1 MGSITARKGADGK
14 VNYRAAIRINR
25 KGFPTF
31 SESKTFHSKKLAEN
45 WVKKRE
51 VEIQENPDILLG
63 KEKLID
69 LTLSDAIDKYLDEVG
84 SEYGRTKRYSLLLI
98 KKLPIARNIITKIKS
113 VHLAE
118 HVALRKGG
126 VPHLE
131 LEPIATSTQ
140 QHELLHI
147 RGVLSH
153 AAVMWEM
160 DIDLN
165 GFDKATAQL
174 RKTRQISSSQKRDRL
189 PSTDELIALT
199 KYFTERWK
207 LNRYGSKYPM
217 HLIMWFAIFSCRRE
231 AELTRLTDV
240 SNTVHPTVFTNETG
254 EPLVEIESANLGR
267 MTEALNIAD
276 NYLFNEL
283 FYDSP
288 LEKENICEKVSQVSV
303 FTKIPKNSIRIPIA
317 GGGTY
322 SPDFAYIV
330 EYESGKKTLNLL
342 IETKDKASFTLSE
355 EEQRKIKHAE
365 LLFKNVRDDVEV
377 VFKTQFE
384 SEKVVEIIKN
394 VIGEKPSK
402 G

>member
-1 MGSITARKGADGK
+1 MGSITARKGTDGK

-31 SESKTFHSKKLAEN
+31 SESKTFLSKKMAEN
-45 WVKKRE
+45 WIKKRE

-118 HVALRKGG
+118 HVALRKRG
-126 VPHLE
+126 VAHLK

-199 KYFTERWK
+199 KYFTERWT

-217 HLIMWFAIFSCRRE
+217 HLIMWLAIFSCRRE
-231 AELTRLTDV
+231 AELTRLFLNDYDQHH
-240 SNTVHPTVFTNETG
+240 SMWKVHDLKNPNGSKGNHKIFEVLEPCKALIERLMVHEVRSRMLKLGHDSELLLPLNPKSIGKEFREACKILGIDDLRFHDLRHDGCTRLAEQSFTI
-254 EPLVEIESANLGR
+254 PEIQ
-267 MTEALNIAD
+267 
-276 NYLFNEL
+276 
-283 FYDSP
+283 
-288 LEKENICEKVSQVSV
+288 KVSLHDSWSSLQRYVSV
-303 FTKIPKNSIRIPIA
+303 KSRRN
-317 GGGTY
+317 
-322 SPDFAYIV
+322 IV
-330 EYESGKKTLNLL
+330 QLDEVLRL
-342 IETKDKASFTLSE
+342 IDET
-355 EEQRKIKHAE
+355 
-365 LLFKNVRDDVEV
+365 
-377 VFKTQFE
+377 
-384 SEKVVEIIKN
+384 
-394 VIGEKPSK
+394 
-402 G
+402 

>member
-1 MGSITARKGADGK
+1 MGSITVRKGADGK

-45 WVKKRE
+45 WIKKRE

-69 LTLSDAIDKYLDEVG
+69 LTLSDAIDKYLEEVG

-126 VPHLE
+126 VSYLK
-131 LEPIATSTQ
+131 LEPISSSTQ

-174 RKTRQISSSQKRDRL
+174 RKTCQISSSQKRDRL
-189 PSTDELIALT
+189 PSADELIALT
-199 KYFTERWK
+199 KYFTERWAQ
-207 LNRYGSKYPM
+207 NRYGTKYPM
-217 HLIMWFAIFSCRRE
+217 HLIMWLAIFSCRRE
-231 AELTRLTDV
+231 AELTRLSLRD
-240 SNTVHPTVFTNETG
+240 
-254 EPLVEIESANLGR
+254 
-267 MTEALNIAD
+267 
-276 NYLFNEL
+276 
-283 FYDSP
+283 YDSYHSTWKVHDLKNPNGSKGNHKSFDVLDSCKVIIERLMLADVRDRMLKLGHDNNLLLP
-288 LEKENICEKVSQVSV
+288 LNPKSLGKEFREACRMLGIDDLRFHDLRHEGCTRLAEQSYTIPEIQKVSLHDSWSSLQRYVSV
-303 FTKIPKNSIRIPIA
+303 
-317 GGGTY
+317 
-322 SPDFAYIV
+322 
-330 EYESGKKTLNLL
+330 KT
-342 IETKDKASFTLSE
+342 
-355 EEQRKIKHAE
+355 RR
-365 LLFKNVRDDVEV
+365 NVIQLDDVLRLIDE
-377 VFKTQFE
+377 T
-384 SEKVVEIIKN
+384 
-394 VIGEKPSK
+394 
-402 G
+402 

>member
-45 WVKKRE
+45 WIKKRE

-126 VPHLE
+126 VTHLE

-189 PSTDELIALT
+189 PSRDELIALT
-199 KYFTERWK
+199 KYFAERWK

-231 AELTRLTDV
+231 AELTRLYLRDYDPHHSTWKVHDLKNPNGSKGNHKSFDV
-240 SNTVHPTVFTNETG
+240 LDPCKVLIKRLKHSEVRERMLKLGHNENLLLPLNPKSLGKEFREACKILGIEDLRFHDLRHEGCTRLAEQSFTI
-254 EPLVEIESANLGR
+254 PEIQ
-267 MTEALNIAD
+267 
-276 NYLFNEL
+276 
-283 FYDSP
+283 
-288 LEKENICEKVSQVSV
+288 KVSLHDSWGSLQRYVSV
-303 FTKIPKNSIRIPIA
+303 KARRNILQLEEVLR
-317 GGGTY
+317 
-322 SPDFAYIV
+322 
-330 EYESGKKTLNLL
+330 L
-342 IETKDKASFTLSE
+342 IDET
-355 EEQRKIKHAE
+355 
-365 LLFKNVRDDVEV
+365 
-377 VFKTQFE
+377 
-384 SEKVVEIIKN
+384 
-394 VIGEKPSK
+394 
-402 G
+402 

>member
-231 AELTRLTDV
+231 AELTRLHLRD
-240 SNTVHPTVFTNETG
+240 
-254 EPLVEIESANLGR
+254 
-267 MTEALNIAD
+267 
-276 NYLFNEL
+276 
-283 FYDSP
+283 YDSHHSTWKVHDLKNP
-288 LEKENICEKVSQVSV
+288 NGSKGNHKSFDVLDPCKEMIKRLKQSEVRERMLKL
-303 FTKIPKNSIRIPIA
+303 
-317 GGGTY
+317 GH
-322 SPDFAYIV
+322 D
-330 EYESGKKTLNLL
+330 ENLL
-342 IETKDKASFTLSE
+342 LPLNPKSLGKEFREACRMLGIYDFM
-355 EEQRKIKHAE
+355 I
-365 LLFKNVRDDVEV
+365 
-377 VFKTQFE
+377 
-384 SEKVVEIIKN
+384 
-394 VIGEKPSK
+394 
-402 G
+402 

>member
-1 MGSITARKGADGK
+1 M
-14 VNYRAAIRINR
+14 
-25 KGFPTF
+25 
-31 SESKTFHSKKLAEN
+31 
-45 WVKKRE
+45 
-51 VEIQENPDILLG
+51 LG

-126 VPHLE
+126 IPYLD
-131 LEPIATSTQ
+131 LEPIATSTL

-165 GFDKATAQL
+165 SFDKATAQL

-199 KYFTERWK
+199 QYFTKRWK

-231 AELTRLTDV
+231 AELTRL
-240 SNTVHPTVFTNETG
+240 
-254 EPLVEIESANLGR
+254 
-267 MTEALNIAD
+267 
-276 NYLFNEL
+276 YLRD
-283 FYDSP
+283 YDSHHSTWKVHDLKSPNGSKGNHKSFDVLDPCKELIKRLKHSEVRERMLKLGHDENLLLP
-288 LEKENICEKVSQVSV
+288 LNPKSLGKEFREACKMLGIEDLRFHDLRHEGCTRLAEQSMTIPEIQKVSLHDSWSSLQRYVSV
-303 FTKIPKNSIRIPIA
+303 
-317 GGGTY
+317 
-322 SPDFAYIV
+322 
-330 EYESGKKTLNLL
+330 
-342 IETKDKASFTLSE
+342 KA
-355 EEQRKIKHAE
+355 R
-365 LLFKNVRDDVEV
+365 RDVI
-377 VFKTQFE
+377 QFE
-384 SEKVVEIIKN
+384 EVLRLIDET
-394 VIGEKPSK
+394 
-402 G
+402 